1 MRGDLDLPARYE
13 LTVQGSLEPKEERW
27 RSERLRGASPILHWG
42 LLQVQGYRRLRPIGQ
57 RPTLSRLLLLV
68 RQKLVQVRPNA
79 VAIDGSQLAQ
89 RPKDQAFIQGEEL
102 EAHAAGHVQA
112 CRAKIL
118 ERPIQWPIGDQ
129 RSAKACSSSREAHS
143 CKPASTPRR

>member
-1 MRGDLDLPARYE
+1 MAPGINRDAEDVQQTQVPGAATLGATLGTAWIQMPWEPENRSQSSQGFAANLKYQG
-13 LTVQGSLEPKEERW
+13 TVFYFTLK
-27 RSERLRGASPILHWG
+27 G

-89 RPKDQAFIQGEEL
+89 RPKDQAFIQGE
-102 EAHAAGHVQA
+102 
-112 CRAKIL
+112 
-118 ERPIQWPIGDQ
+118 
-129 RSAKACSSSREAHS
+129 
-143 CKPASTPRR
+143 